1 MGVGA
6 VRILVLGG
14 AGYIGSVLCP
24 MLVERGHHV
33 TVLDNFLYK
42 QQGANSLAALCRF
55 QNFDV
60 YRVDVRDK
68 NAVAPH
74 LKRADVIVPLAA
86 LVGAPLCDLNP
97 VDAELVNLRHPLE
110 LFGQLSASQL
120 CVMPTTESAYGANE
134 SVCTEETPINP
145 LSTYARHKAR
155 VERALLDSTNSISLR
170 LATVFG
176 MSPRMRLDLLVNDFA
191 WKAYKEGAIL
201 LFEHKFRRTVVH
213 VRDVARAFLHA
224 IEGNLAGS
232 IYNVGSIT
240 VSKLELCEA
249 LKEKLGGRFYYTTAN
264 TGTDPDQRNY
274 EVSSAKLLATGYTFT
289 VSLSDGLDELLKGF
303 RCLSNT
309 VHSNV

>member
-1 MGVGA
+1 MRV
-6 VRILVLGG
+6 LVLGG

-24 MLVERGHHV
+24 MLVERGHDV
-33 TVLDNFLYK
+33 TVLDNFLYR

-55 QNFDV
+55 QTFDV
-60 YRVDVRDK
+60 HRVDVRDK
-68 NAVAPH
+68 GAVAPH
-74 LKRADVIVPLAA
+74 LKRADAILPLAA
-86 LVGAPLCDLNP
+86 LVGAPLCELNP

-110 LFGQLSASQL
+110 LFRQLSADQL
-120 CVMPTTESAYGANE
+120 CVMPTTESAYGANVA
-134 SVCTEETPINP
+134 VCTEETPINP
-145 LSTYARHKAR
+145 LSTYAKHKAV
-155 VERALLDSTNSISLR
+155 VEQALLERDRSLSLR

-191 WKAYKEGAIL
+191 WKAYKEASIL

-213 VRDVARAFLHA
+213 VHDVARAFMHALDGRLHR
-224 IEGNLAGS
+224 GV
-232 IYNVGSIT
+232 YNVGAIT

-249 LKEKLGGRFYYTTAN
+249 LKDKLGGRFYYTEAN
-264 TGTDPDQRNY
+264 AGADPDQRNY
-274 EVSSAKLLATGYTFT
+274 EVSSAKLLGTGYTFT